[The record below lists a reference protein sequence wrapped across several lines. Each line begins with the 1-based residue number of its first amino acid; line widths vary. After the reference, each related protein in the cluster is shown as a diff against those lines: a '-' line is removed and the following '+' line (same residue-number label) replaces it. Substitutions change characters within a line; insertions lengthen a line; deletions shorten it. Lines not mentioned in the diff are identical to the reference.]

1 MQYIGEVFNTNSKI
15 GKRRLEEYSVILSL
29 YNRNQYV
36 HILCGLLIV
45 KS

>member
-15 GKRRLEEYSVILSL
+15 GKRRLEEYSVILSF

-36 HILCGLLIV
+36 HI
-45 KS
+45 